1 MLIPRRLAVLSF
13 HTSPL
18 APLGGRGAGGMNVY
32 VREVSAELARA
43 GVAVD
48 IFTRRADPTLPEIE
62 QIAPGVR
69 LIHVAAGP
77 EQRVEKEELFPFAA
91 PFAEGVEAFADAEGL
106 RYDLVHSHYWLAVEA
121 GDALATAW
129 DVPHV
134 AMFHTLAEVKLLAR
148 ASERESEERRES
160 ERRLVHE
167 VDRIVAATE
176 HERRLLGQV
185 YGVPRA
191 RVEVIPLG
199 VDRERFRPREQI
211 KARAALGLEADA
223 QILLAVGR
231 IEPLKGFDILIESL
245 AEMTRRERLQLLIIG
260 GDDRAEPEIARLRAA
275 AEEAGVA
282 ELVRFVGAVPHEQ
295 LDAYYNAADVVVVPS
310 FYESFGLVAV
320 EAMASGVPVVASRV
334 GGLTST
340 VMDGRNGY
348 LIPWRCPSPF
358 AEKLDLLLENR
369 SLRNALGAAAAES
382 MQDYEWSSVAERLL
396 DLYDVLLGERLA
408 VPALSGAAAGR

>member
-1 MLIPRRLAVLSF
+1 MPIPRRLAVLSF

-18 APLGGRGAGGMNVY
+18 APLGGREAGGMNVY
-32 VREVSAELARA
+32 VRAVSAELARA
-43 GVAVD
+43 GIAVD
-48 IFTRRADPTLPEIE
+48 VFTRRADAALPEIE
-62 QIAPGVR
+62 TLAPGVR

-77 EQRVEKEELFPFAA
+77 EQRVDKEELVPFVGSFADGVDA
-91 PFAEGVEAFADAEGL
+91 IARAEGI

-121 GDALATAW
+121 GAALAEAW
-129 DVPHV
+129 QAPHV

-148 ASERESEERRES
+148 ASERELEERREA

-185 YGVPRA
+185 YGVPRMS
-191 RVEVIPLG
+191 VEVIPLG

-211 KARAALGLEADA
+211 EARAALGLDPDVR
-223 QILLAVGR
+223 ILLAVGR
-231 IEPLKGFDILIESL
+231 IEPLKGLDILIESL

-260 GDDRAEPEIARLRAA
+260 GDDRAEPEIARLRAV
-275 AEEAGVA
+275 AEAAGVG

-340 VMDGRNGY
+340 VADGRSGY

-369 SLRNALGAAAAES
+369 SLRDALGAAAAES

-396 DLYDVLLGERLA
+396 ALYDVLLRERVA
-408 VPALSGAAAGR
+408 APALSGA